1 MMAQANFIN
10 SIHTLPSGGVA
21 SLRAA
26 SGESKKLVR
35 PNDLLTILLLICP

>member
-1 MMAQANFIN
+1 MMAQAKFTN
-10 SIHTLPSGGVA
+10 SLHTLPSGGGA

-35 PNDLLTILLLICP
+35 PNDLLTILLLTCP